1 MVRADLDSVLRI
13 NAENVPAVGS
23 ADGPLMDSLLDMS
36 CTALVAEEDGRCAGF
51 CIVLPEGVGYG
62 SPNYR
67 YFAELLPVFRYV
79 DRIAVDATARGR
91 GIGASFYGEVS
102 SRHPSHVIALEVN
115 VVPPN
120 EGSMRFHLRHGFVE
134 VDRLETRPGNVVSLM
149 LRQPSG
155 YPEAR

>member
-23 ADGPLMDSLLDMS
+23 ADGQLMDSLLDMS

-67 YFAELLPVFRYV
+67 YFAELLPTFRYV
-79 DRIAVDATARGR
+79 DRIAVDAAARGR
-91 GIGASFYGEVS
+91 GIGASFYDEVS
-102 SRHPSHVIALEVN
+102 ARHPSHVIALEVN

-155 YPEAR
+155 YPVAR